1 MNSTD
6 ALREIAK
13 LQKYSPIEAELQR
26 AKTIHPDWPDDL
38 YVQLTVM
45 QEEAGE
51 VAKAILDFSFHKGPA
66 GDIKK
71 ELIQTAAMCMRMLE
85 NFGTNEL
92 YTKIM
97 LLSEE
102 EMQEQAE
109 LKYEP
114 GPLRATWIGGVKW
127 CLSALISEHYVDKD
141 IHDREAVRQRDE
153 LREALV
159 DMVWQFAYTC
169 SEGYHTGG
177 LSALEGAFGA
187 LGLSDPITILDFEAA
202 IKSTEPKKPIE
213 DCGYWETYGYC
224 IPGCGTDS
232 CKRHPLNR

>member
-153 LREALV
+153 LREALKQLV
-159 DMVWQFAYTC
+159 HLHGCEQ
-169 SEGYHTGG
+169 EGL
-177 LSALEGAFGA
+177 LSGQPTPEQWYKAVERA
-187 LGLSDPITILDFEAA
+187 EAA
-202 IKSTEPKKPIE
+202 IKSTESSSEKPNNSEQQMWRDIQE
-213 DCGYWETYGYC
+213 RE
-224 IPGCGTDS
+224 
-232 CKRHPLNR
+232 REQ